1 MQDTKDVSVFILLF
15 QIQHL
20 SRYHAMKRLE
30 ELELK
35 PGQAGI
41 LFTLNVEG
49 VLSQRQLAE
58 KIGITP
64 PSMTV
69 ALRKLEELGYVR
81 KEPDGRDQ
89 RIIRIR
95 LSEKG
100 KECVEDLKKVMGDM
114 EEIIYQGMSRE
125 ERLLLKRLLLEM
137 RKSMMDS
144 KDFKG
149 MDMCSIMEKTRP
161 SKGPNDF

>member
-69 ALRKLEELGYVR
+69 ALR
-81 KEPDGRDQ
+81 
-89 RIIRIR
+89 IR

-114 EEIIYQGMSRE
+114 EEIIYQGMSQE

-137 RKSMMDS
+137 RKSLMDS

>member
-49 VLSQRQLAE
+49 VLSQRQLA
-58 KIGITP
+58 
-64 PSMTV
+64 
-69 ALRKLEELGYVR
+69 
-81 KEPDGRDQ
+81 
-89 RIIRIR
+89 
-95 LSEKG
+95 
-100 KECVEDLKKVMGDM
+100 
-114 EEIIYQGMSRE
+114 
-125 ERLLLKRLLLEM
+125 
-137 RKSMMDS
+137 
-144 KDFKG
+144 
-149 MDMCSIMEKTRP
+149 
-161 SKGPNDF
+161 

>member
-69 ALRKLEELGYVR
+69 ALRKLEERGYVL

-100 KECVEDLKKVMGDM
+100 EKMCRRPEEGYGRYGRDYLSGNVPGGETAAEAPASGNAKESDGF
-114 EEIIYQGMSRE
+114 
-125 ERLLLKRLLLEM
+125 ERL
-137 RKSMMDS
+137 
-144 KDFKG
+144 
-149 MDMCSIMEKTRP
+149 
-161 SKGPNDF
+161 

>member
-49 VLSQRQLAE
+49 VLSQRQLARE
-58 KIGITP
+58 NWDYA
-64 PSMTV
+64 SV
-69 ALRKLEELGYVR
+69 H
-81 KEPDGRDQ
+81 DG
-89 RIIRIR
+89 
-95 LSEKG
+95 
-100 KECVEDLKKVMGDM
+100 CLKKTGRTGIRS
-114 EEIIYQGMSRE
+114 EGA
-125 ERLLLKRLLLEM
+125 
-137 RKSMMDS
+137 
-144 KDFKG
+144 
-149 MDMCSIMEKTRP
+149 
-161 SKGPNDF
+161 

>member
-49 VLSQRQLAE
+49 
-58 KIGITP
+58 G
-64 PSMTV
+64 
-69 ALRKLEELGYVR
+69 ALPEAAGRKDWDYASVH
-81 KEPDGRDQ
+81 DGR
-89 RIIRIR
+89 
-95 LSEKG
+95 
-100 KECVEDLKKVMGDM
+100 
-114 EEIIYQGMSRE
+114 
-125 ERLLLKRLLLEM
+125 
-137 RKSMMDS
+137 
-144 KDFKG
+144 
-149 MDMCSIMEKTRP
+149 T
-161 SKGPNDF
+161 

>member
-49 VLSQRQLAE
+49 
-58 KIGITP
+58 
-64 PSMTV
+64 
-69 ALRKLEELGYVR
+69 ALPEAAGRKDWDYASVH
-81 KEPDGRDQ
+81 DGR
-89 RIIRIR
+89 
-95 LSEKG
+95 
-100 KECVEDLKKVMGDM
+100 
-114 EEIIYQGMSRE
+114 
-125 ERLLLKRLLLEM
+125 
-137 RKSMMDS
+137 
-144 KDFKG
+144 
-149 MDMCSIMEKTRP
+149 T
-161 SKGPNDF
+161 

>member
-69 ALRKLEELGYVR
+69 ALRKLEERGYVR

-95 LSEKG
+95 QRRG
-100 KECVEDLKKVMGDM
+100 KNV
-114 EEIIYQGMSRE
+114 
-125 ERLLLKRLLLEM
+125 
-137 RKSMMDS
+137 
-144 KDFKG
+144 
-149 MDMCSIMEKTRP
+149 
-161 SKGPNDF
+161 

>member
-49 VLSQRQLAE
+49 VLSQRQAGQENGVKTLSAAGRE
-58 KIGITP
+58 NWDYA
-64 PSMTV
+64 SV
-69 ALRKLEELGYVR
+69 H
-81 KEPDGRDQ
+81 DG
-89 RIIRIR
+89 
-95 LSEKG
+95 
-100 KECVEDLKKVMGDM
+100 CLKKTGRTGIRS
-114 EEIIYQGMSRE
+114 EGA
-125 ERLLLKRLLLEM
+125 
-137 RKSMMDS
+137 
-144 KDFKG
+144 
-149 MDMCSIMEKTRP
+149 
-161 SKGPNDF
+161 

>member
-49 VLSQRQLAE
+49 VQTRSMFSSRATSLSRW
-58 KIGITP
+58 
-64 PSMTV
+64 
-69 ALRKLEELGYVR
+69 
-81 KEPDGRDQ
+81 
-89 RIIRIR
+89 
-95 LSEKG
+95 
-100 KECVEDLKKVMGDM
+100 
-114 EEIIYQGMSRE
+114 
-125 ERLLLKRLLLEM
+125 
-137 RKSMMDS
+137 
-144 KDFKG
+144 
-149 MDMCSIMEKTRP
+149 
-161 SKGPNDF
+161 